1 MPEQTDPYAIQY
13 SESGRTSRKELP
25 PEAMSAL
32 FDVLDALAAN
42 PDAFP
47 GRVRAISRDGSIRL
61 YTHPSPPLQVTYEVD
76 ASRRVLYLEH
86 FVAPKVQ
93 VTKPVF
99 ISYSHKDA
107 KWLEKLKQFLR
118 PLEDQELIRV
128 WDDTEIRPGSDWL
141 DEIRK
146 ALESARVA
154 KNVSMPTKTAS
165 GRSRTNVAKAAS
177 ISRLVL
183 ARRTWIC
190 SPMARPADCTS
201 LNVVSII
208 GPLAGLTST
217 TIRAAPGTISRKS
230 SSRFAVNSPLK
241 LLTPVRL
248 PPGRARLVTRPSLTG
263 SSPTMKR
270 WG

>member
-13 SESGRTSRKELP
+13 SESGRESRKELP

-61 YTHPSPPLQVTYEVD
+61 YSHPSPPLQVTYEVD
-76 ASRRVLYLEH
+76 TSRRVLYLEH

-107 KWLEKLKQFLR
+107 QWLEKLKQFLR
-118 PLEDQELIRV
+118 PLEDKDLIRV
-128 WDDTEIRPGSDWL
+128 WDDTEIHPGSDWL
-141 DEIRK
+141 GDISK

-154 KNVSMPTKTAS
+154 VFLLTQNFLDSPFIRDKELPVLIEAAQNRGCLIFVIAVSSSTFEDSPLAKFQWAIPPNTPLDLMSPAEQSKALTDIYRKM
-165 GRSRTNVAKAAS
+165 KAA
-177 ISRLVL
+177 
-183 ARRTWIC
+183 
-190 SPMARPADCTS
+190 
-201 LNVVSII
+201 VS
-208 GPLAGLTST
+208 
-217 TIRAAPGTISRKS
+217 
-230 SSRFAVNSPLK
+230 VE
-241 LLTPVRL
+241 
-248 PPGRARLVTRPSLTG
+248 
-263 SSPTMKR
+263 
-270 WG
+270 

>member
-1 MPEQTDPYAIQY
+1 MPEKAPETEPYAIQY

-47 GRVRAISRDGSIRL
+47 GRVRKISRDGNIRL
-61 YTHPSPPLQVTYEVD
+61 YSHPSPPLQVTFEVD
-76 ASRRVLYLEH
+76 TSRQVLYLQH
-86 FVAPKVQ
+86 FVCPKVQ

-128 WDDTEIRPGSDWL
+128 WDDTEIRAGSDWL
-141 DEIRK
+141 GDIRK

-154 KNVSMPTKTAS
+154 VFLVTQNFLDSPFINEHELPKLIDAANSRGCLIFWIQVSSTTFEDS
-165 GRSRTNVAKAAS
+165 
-177 ISRLVL
+177 
-183 ARRTWIC
+183 
-190 SPMARPADCTS
+190 
-201 LNVVSII
+201 
-208 GPLAGLTST
+208 PLAKFQGVIPPNRPLDLMSDAEQSKVLVD
-217 TIRAAPGTISRKS
+217 IYRKMKE
-230 SSRFAVNSPLK
+230 AVS
-241 LLTPVRL
+241 V
-248 PPGRARLVTRPSLTG
+248 
-263 SSPTMKR
+263 
-270 WG
+270 